1 LPAAALAST
10 AHFCDDPAP
19 SLWIKG
25 LQAMSARHWLIGCLI
40 GLAGVGSA
48 MATDMDT
55 RDATAGSHS
64 AVDGSARDATASSGG
79 DVLGLNRDS
88 SSSRHGSDNDGSDA
102 DDHGSGGG
110 SEHGGRISA
119 PTSAQP
125 TTLGW
130 QSLLPGSIQ

>member
-1 LPAAALAST
+1 
-10 AHFCDDPAP
+10 
-19 SLWIKG
+19 
-25 LQAMSARHWLIGCLI
+25 MSARHWMIGCLI

-64 AVDGSARDATASSGG
+64 AVDSSARDAAPSSGG
-79 DVLGLNRDS
+79 DVLGLGRDN
-88 SSSRHGSDNDGSDA
+88 SSSRHGGDNDGSDA
-102 DDHGSGGG
+102 DDRGSGAAGG

-119 PTSAQP
+119 PTSARP
-125 TTLGW
+125 ATLGW